1 MTAGAGGLGGA
12 GGGSGAGMTIGA
24 VGSTGAGFAAGGST
38 GMRIA
43 GRSGGVAGRGDAQE
57 NAALAASE
65 SERDGAKATMA
76 EKHGGA
82 GRGRLYVVA
91 TPIGNLSDITQRA
104 IATLGAVHV
113 VFAED
118 TRHTRGLLAHHGVAA
133 KLAALHEHNEREAA
147 RELVR
152 QLEAGHDVALVT
164 DAGTPAISD
173 PGAHAVAAARAAGF
187 EVVPIPGR
195 ERRGH
200 GALRGRAAGTVRV
213 RRFPAAE
220 ACRRGGKALEA
231 WRDFPHT
238 LVLYEA
244 PHRILECV
252 EDLARVLGS
261 GRTVVL
267 ARELTKAFET
277 VHACALGE
285 ARGWLEA
292 DPDRTRGEFV
302 VIVAGAGASSG
313 PETGEGERVLRLLV
327 EELPVK
333 TAVRLAG
340 AITGGSRNELYAQ
353 ALALKKDVSQ
363 EGKPRK
369 GRKGREG

>member
-1 MTAGAGGLGGA
+1 
-12 GGGSGAGMTIGA
+12 
-24 VGSTGAGFAAGGST
+24 
-38 GMRIA
+38 
-43 GRSGGVAGRGDAQE
+43 
-57 NAALAASE
+57 
-65 SERDGAKATMA
+65 MA

-118 TRHTRGLLAHHGVAA
+118 TRHTRGLLTHHAVAA

-173 PGAHAVAAARAAGF
+173 PGAHAVTAARAAGF
-187 EVVPIPGR
+187 EVVPIPGANAAVAALSVAGLPGPFAFIGFLPPKPSA
-195 ERRGH
+195 RR
-200 GALRGRAAGTVRV
+200 
-213 RRFPAAE
+213 
-220 ACRRGGKALEA
+220 KALEA

-252 EDLARVLGS
+252 EDLAHVLGS

-277 VHACALGE
+277 VHTCALGE
-285 ARGWLEA
+285 ARGWLED

-313 PETGEGERVLRLLV
+313 SETGEGERVLRLLV
-327 EELPVK
+327 DELPVK

-340 AITGGSRNELYAQ
+340 AITGSSRNKLYGQ

-363 EGKPRK
+363 GTRPRK
-369 GRKGREG
+369 GRTGRER

>member
-1 MTAGAGGLGGA
+1 MAG
-12 GGGSGAGMTIGA
+12 
-24 VGSTGAGFAAGGST
+24 
-38 GMRIA
+38 
-43 GRSGGVAGRGDAQE
+43 
-57 NAALAASE
+57 
-65 SERDGAKATMA
+65 
-76 EKHGGA
+76 KHGEA

-91 TPIGNLSDITQRA
+91 TPIGNLGDLTQRA

-118 TRHTRGLLAHHGVAA
+118 TRHTRGLLAHHGIAA

-147 RELVR
+147 GELVR
-152 QLEAGHDVALVT
+152 HLEEGRDVALVT

-187 EVVPIPGR
+187 DVVPIPGPNAAIAALSVAGVPGPFAFVGFLPPKPSA
-195 ERRGH
+195 RR
-200 GALRGRAAGTVRV
+200 
-213 RRFPAAE
+213 
-220 ACRRGGKALEA
+220 KALQA
-231 WRDFPHT
+231 WRGFPHT

-252 EDLARVLGS
+252 DDLARVLGPD
-261 GRTVVL
+261 RAVVL

-277 VHACALGE
+277 VHACALGA

-302 VIVAGAGASSG
+302 VIVSGAGVPDEPRGA
-313 PETGEGERVLRLLV
+313 EGERVLRLLV
-327 EELPVK
+327 EAVPVR
-333 TAVRLAG
+333 TAVQLAA

-353 ALALKKDVSQ
+353 ALALKKGAPPAA
-363 EGKPRK
+363 GKRRK
-369 GRKGREG
+369 GRKAREG